1 MLSTQIYQALEE
13 IANTSGKND
22 KLALLQGHVG
32 NEVFQRTL
40 IYMLNPF
47 ITFGIRPARA
57 SVFGSEQFSV
67 GTWSLLDKLAARE
80 LTGLR
85 ASAAVTDALNT
96 LNAESSEL
104 LWRIL
109 SKDPR
114 AGFSESSVNK
124 VHPGLIPEFA
134 YMRCSLPHH
143 TNLSEW
149 DWAAGIFSQV
159 KADGMF
165 VNVTVESGDASL
177 TSRPGTPL
185 PVAPFQML
193 VQGLSKLPDGQHHGE
208 LLVECDGKILP
219 REVGNGMLNSVVQG
233 GEFDMGCRPI
243 IKLWD
248 RIPLSAVKTKGRCDT
263 PYKVRFEQL
272 EQLVAA
278 LGNSAIAMIES
289 RVVYSLAEALEH
301 YVEQLE
307 LELEGT
313 ILKKPDAS
321 WFDGTSKDQIKLKLT
336 ATCELVVTDFLPGK
350 GANAKTFGSL
360 LCKSACGQLVVAVSG
375 FKKKKREEIHQ
386 NRETWRGM
394 IISVNSNQIMRS
406 KKPGK
411 PHSLFLPRFVE
422 ERLDKRVAD
431 DLARIEEQ
439 FANAV
444 KMVTLGV
451 AA

>member
-1 MLSTQIYQALEE
+1 MLSTQIYKALEE
-13 IANTSGKND
+13 IANTAGKND

-57 SVFGSEQFSV
+57 SAFGAEQFSV
-67 GTWSLLDKLAARE
+67 DTWSLLDKLAARE
-80 LTGLR
+80 LTGHR
-85 ASAAVTDALNT
+85 ASAAVTEALRS
-96 LNAESSEL
+96 LDAESSEL

-114 AGFSESSVNK
+114 AGFSETSVNK

-143 TNLSEW
+143 TKLAEW

-165 VNVTVESGDASL
+165 VNVTVESGEASL
-177 TSRPGTPL
+177 TSRAGTPL
-185 PVAPFQML
+185 PVEPFQEL
-193 VQGLSKLPDGQHHGE
+193 VHGLGKLPDGQYHGE
-208 LLVECDGKILP
+208 LLVDCDGEILK
-219 REVGNGMLNSVVQG
+219 REVGNGMLNSAVQG
-233 GEFDMGCRPI
+233 GALDMGCRPV

-248 RIPLSAVKTKGRCDT
+248 RIPLSAVKTKGRCET
-263 PYKVRFEQL
+263 PYKLRFEQL
-272 EQLVAA
+272 TQLVDELA
-278 LGNSAIAMIES
+278 NPFIAMIET
-289 RVVYSLAEALEH
+289 RVVYSLSEALEH

-307 LELEGT
+307 LDLEGT
-313 ILKKPDAS
+313 ILKKPDAI

-336 ATCELVVTDFLPGK
+336 ATCELEVTDFLPGK

-360 LCKSACGQLVVAVSG
+360 LCKSSCGNLVVAVSG
-375 FKKKKREEIHQ
+375 FKKKKREEIHL

-394 IISVNSNQIMRS
+394 IISVDSNQIMRS

-444 KMVTLGV
+444 KMVTLG
-451 AA
+451 AAA